1 MKFSDISFKHK
12 IIMLL
17 ALPMLGFLWLS
28 VASLSQ
34 SITTNNEMSVLTQY
48 TELSVEYSELV
59 HELQKERG
67 MTAGFIGSNG
77 AKFSSKLRTQRADTD
92 VKRSKLMRFLQQ
104 NEITDRHIKQLQTS
118 IQQDLTMLEGMR
130 NKVDAQNIQLGAA
143 LAYYTKLNAK
153 LLSVSGLIVDIS
165 TDASITA
172 ETVAYYN
179 FLQGKERAGIER
191 AILSNTFSK
200 DHFGTGNFVKFIG
213 LVVEQDTYF
222 SNFKTFA
229 TSNNKQFFEQQLNSA
244 AVKEVLKLR
253 NIAETKSSDFN
264 VDAEYWFAQASTRIG
279 QLKAIQDELESSLL
293 NLVNTNRANAMTDLM
308 MNIVFSLLI
317 ILISAAIS
325 FITIRDL
332 LARVK
337 ELMDVMTE
345 VRDNNDLTVQ
355 TQLAGESELG
365 QIAEALNLTLS
376 QFAGAMDNISTSSIT
391 LASAAEET
399 AQTCVY
405 SSASLEEQ
413 QDGISLIATA
423 IEELSATVKEV
434 AQNTQL
440 TADSAREVDAQA
452 SDGLEIVQQSSLSI
466 ETLASEIDSLAQ
478 RITNLHQS
486 SNNITNM
493 VDVIKSVADQTNLLA
508 LNAAIEAAR
517 AGEQGRG
524 FAVVAD
530 EVRTLAK
537 RTQESTAEIESF
549 IGALQDDANAAFN
562 VIEVSQSKAAE
573 AVNKSKHVANTLQD
587 ITSAVNQIFAMT
599 EQVATAIEE
608 QSVVTQDVAENI
620 VNVKQKSMESATGA
634 NQIAMTARE
643 QAQLATSL
651 QDVARVFKI

>member
-1 MKFSDISFKHK
+1 MKFSDVSFKHK
-12 IIMLL
+12 ILMLL

-28 VASLSQ
+28 FSSISQ
-34 SITTNNEMSVLTQY
+34 SIETRKEMSTLTEL
-48 TELSVEYSELV
+48 THLSVEYSELV

-77 AKFSSKLRTQRADTD
+77 SKFSVKLRKQRADTD
-92 VKRSKLMRFLQQ
+92 AKQAKMMRFWQQ
-104 NEITDRHIKQLQTS
+104 NEFSDNQIQQLHMRITQDLSMLTS
-118 IQQDLTMLEGMR
+118 IR
-130 NKVDAQNIQLGAA
+130 NKVDAQNIELASA
-143 LAYYTKLNAK
+143 LRYYTQLNAK

-165 TDASITA
+165 SDASITA
-172 ETVAYYN
+172 ETIAYYN

-191 AILSNTFSK
+191 AVLSNVFSK
-200 DHFGTGNFVKFIG
+200 DHFATDNFVKFIS
-213 LVVEQDTYF
+213 LVVEQETYF
-222 SNFKTFA
+222 LNFKTFA
-229 TSNNKQFFEQQLNSA
+229 TSSNNNFFVQQLNTP
-244 AVKEVLKLR
+244 AVKEVMKLR
-253 NIAETKSSDFN
+253 HIAETNSTEFN
-264 VDAEYWFAQASTRIG
+264 VDAEYWFSQASARIG
-279 QLKAIQDELESSLL
+279 QLKLIEDDLERSLL
-293 NLVNTNRANAMTDLM
+293 TLADNHRNSAVTVLM
-308 MNIVFSLLI
+308 MNVVFSVLI
-317 ILISAAIS
+317 IVIVVVIS

-332 LARVK
+332 MSRVN

-355 TQLAGESELG
+355 TKLAGESELG
-365 QIAEALNLTLS
+365 QIASALNLTLS

-399 AQTCVY
+399 AQTCDY
-405 SSASLEEQ
+405 SSKSLAEQ

-440 TADSAREVDAQA
+440 TADSAKEVDTQA
-452 SDGLEIVQQSSLSI
+452 VSGFEIVQQSSLSI
-466 ETLASEIDSLAQ
+466 EGLACEIDSLAQ
-478 RITNLHQS
+478 RITNLHTS

-549 IGALQDDANAAFN
+549 ISALQADADAAFN
-562 VIEVSQSKAAE
+562 VIEVSQTKASE
-573 AVNKSKHVANTLQD
+573 AVSNSQDVAKTLQD
-587 ITSAVNQIFAMT
+587 ITASVNQIFSMT
-599 EQVATAIEE
+599 EQIATAIEE
-608 QSVVTQDVAENI
+608 QSVVTQDVAKNI
-620 VNVKQKSMESATGA
+620 VDVKQKSMESATGSA
-634 NQIAMTARE
+634 QIAMTAKE

-651 QDVARVFKI
+651 QDIAKVFKI

>member
-1 MKFSDISFKHK
+1 
-12 IIMLL
+12 MLL

-28 VASLSQ
+28 ASSLSQ
-34 SITTNNEMSVLTQY
+34 SIATSKEMSVLTQY
-48 TELSVEYSELV
+48 TQLSVEYSELV
-59 HELQKERG
+59 HEIQKERG

-77 AKFSSKLRTQRADTD
+77 NKFSAKLRKQRADTD
-92 VKRSKLMRFLQQ
+92 AKQAKMMRFWQQHEFSDNQIQRLQA
-104 NEITDRHIKQLQTS
+104 S
-118 IQQDLTMLEGMR
+118 IQQDLSMLTGIR
-130 NKVDAQNIQLGAA
+130 NKVDAQDIQLASA
-143 LAYYTKLNAK
+143 LRYYTQLNTK

-165 TDASITA
+165 TDARMTA
-172 ETVAYYN
+172 ETIAYYN

-191 AILSNTFSK
+191 AVLSNVFSK
-200 DHFGTGNFVKFIG
+200 DHFATDDFVKFIE

-222 SNFKTFA
+222 ANFKTFA
-229 TSNNKQFFEQQLNSA
+229 TSRNDNFFAQQLNTS
-244 AVKEVLKLR
+244 AVKEVMKLR
-253 NIAETKSSDFN
+253 HTAKTKSMDFD
-264 VDAEYWFAQASTRIG
+264 VDSEYWFAQASARIG
-279 QLKAIQDELESSLL
+279 QLKKIQDELEHSLL
-293 NLVNTNRANAMTDLM
+293 TLADTHRNSAMKTLT
-308 MNIVFSLLI
+308 MNIVFSVLI
-317 ILISAAIS
+317 IVIAAVIS

-332 LARVK
+332 MSRVE

-355 TQLAGESELG
+355 TRLAGESELG
-365 QIAEALNLTLS
+365 QIATALNLTLS
-376 QFAGAMDNISTSSIT
+376 QFAGAMDNISTSSIS

-399 AQTCVY
+399 AQTCDY
-405 SSASLEEQ
+405 SSTSLAEQ

-434 AQNTQL
+434 ALNTQL
-440 TADSAREVDAQA
+440 TADSAKEVDAQA
-452 SDGLEIVQQSSLSI
+452 VSGYETVQQSSLSI
-466 ETLASEIDSLAQ
+466 EDLAREIDGLAQ
-478 RITNLHQS
+478 RITNLHTS

-549 IGALQDDANAAFN
+549 ISALQADADAAFN
-562 VIEVSQSKAAE
+562 VIEVSQTKAST
-573 AVNKSKHVANTLQD
+573 AVSNSQAVAKTLQD
-587 ITSAVNQIFAMT
+587 ITVSVNQIFSMT

-608 QSVVTQDVAENI
+608 QSVVTQDVAQNI
-620 VNVKQKSMESATGA
+620 VNVKQKSMESATGSA
-634 NQIAMTARE
+634 QIAMTAKD

-651 QDVARVFKI
+651 QDIAKVFKI